1 MVIAIFTDWHWSTW
15 CFSLSWFSLARHLA
29 SDSPPYRAGP
39 IRLTKTAKK
48 ENDTAVLCVAVVRPM
63 IRKYAQ
69 VLALLAECRDYPRQV
84 LAAALERAL
93 AGSHMADQTLI
104 IAAWL
109 TDPEATT
116 DDCPGAPARDR
127 CARASRAPVAS
138 H

>member
-1 MVIAIFTDWHWSTW
+1 
-15 CFSLSWFSLARHLA
+15 
-29 SDSPPYRAGP
+29 
-39 IRLTKTAKK
+39 
-48 ENDTAVLCVAVVRPM
+48 M
-63 IRKYAQ
+63 ICKYAQ

-116 DDCPGAPARDR
+116 DDCPGAPAVNAGRKSDR
-127 CARASRAPVAS
+127 SAD
-138 H
+138 